1 MIIFFNWVVQPPT
14 ILLVK
19 TSMTSILDARPRP
32 VGVLLGGGTTK
43 KAQKFDV
50 NFSCFR
56 LVVVEAW
63 DVLKKR
69 SIFPNK
75 LECLLWAKRQM

>member
-1 MIIFFNWVVQPPT
+1 
-14 ILLVK
+14 
-19 TSMTSILDARPRP
+19 MTSILDARPRP

-69 SIFPNK
+69 SIFSQQI
-75 LECLLWAKRQM
+75 RVFIVG